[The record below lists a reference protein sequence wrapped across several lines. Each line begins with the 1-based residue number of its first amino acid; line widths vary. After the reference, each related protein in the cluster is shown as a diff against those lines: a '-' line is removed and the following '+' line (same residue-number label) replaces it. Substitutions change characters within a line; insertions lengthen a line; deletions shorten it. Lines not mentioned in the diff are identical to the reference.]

1 MEIKLEKFTSP
12 TTLYFPIWELSEQFF
27 KLRQDSTSCQGVA
40 GKEVSYHII
49 KEEREINK
57 GSGIIIGSPS
67 WDTIDDL

>member
-1 MEIKLEKFTSP
+1 
-12 TTLYFPIWELSEQFF
+12 
-27 KLRQDSTSCQGVA
+27 VA

-67 WDTIDDL
+67 